1 MTLNSK
7 YGVELRL
14 LRDTCIKL
22 LVIDPTKSKR
32 IRFILR
38 KLHRFLVIFILD
50 LKHVFMPMLTIHRIT
65 FFVNLYIIYNT

>member
-1 MTLNSK
+1 MKFSIYISIFKKLFYMTLNSK

-32 IRFILR
+32 IRFIL
-38 KLHRFLVIFILD
+38 
-50 LKHVFMPMLTIHRIT
+50 
-65 FFVNLYIIYNT
+65 